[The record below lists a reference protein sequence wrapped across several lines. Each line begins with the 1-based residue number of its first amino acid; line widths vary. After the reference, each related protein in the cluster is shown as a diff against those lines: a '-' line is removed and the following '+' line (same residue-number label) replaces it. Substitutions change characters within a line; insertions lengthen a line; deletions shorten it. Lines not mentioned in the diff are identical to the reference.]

1 MIWRLGFLSSFLVA
15 GLLIASC
22 DHPHRHHRRHHEPQ
36 CLTLDPNRGPN
47 TGGTSVFVETKG
59 FSDDFLVDIPQVFF
73 GDTPA
78 TSVTAIDS
86 STVEAVSPPDANPQ
100 PGEHVVDVT
109 VEAQNGQRCVF
120 NDGFTYEGAPRPDC
134 LSINPRGGPCAG
146 GTAVHIETAG
156 FSDDFTVDLPR
167 VFFGTTE
174 ALSVAAINSSSLEA
188 VSPGTTIL
196 GRSVVDVFVEAQ
208 NGQECHFND
217 GFVYECPQGPDCISI
232 DPRGGSCA
240 GGTVVTIETAG
251 FSDDFTVDLPR
262 VFFGTTEALSV
273 SAISSAAL
281 EAVSPGTTALGRIVV
296 DVFVEAQN
304 GQECHFNDGFVYECP
319 QGSDCIHLD
328 PNRGP
333 HTGGTPVRVETG
345 GFSDDFT
352 VDLPRV
358 FFGGVEATSVT
369 AIDASTVVAETP
381 PDPNPTP
388 GGDHVVDVLVDAR
401 NGEEC
406 VFPDGFAYEGPAP
419 LACMSVDPNRGPL
432 RGGNTVHITAL
443 GNCPFDGD
451 VEVKFGGVS
460 ATDVMIISPTEL
472 SCTVPAGLRKG
483 AVDVTYVVRTPA
495 RACDCRL
502 EDGYIYEI

>member
-1 MIWRLGFLSSFLVA
+1 MIRRLGFLSCFLVA

-22 DHPHRHHRRHHEPQ
+22 DHPHRHHKRHEPR
-36 CLTLDPNRGPN
+36 CLTLDPTRGPS
-47 TGGTSVFVETKG
+47 TGGTLVIVETDR

-73 GDTPA
+73 GGTPA
-78 TSVTAIDS
+78 MSVTAIDS
-86 STVEAVSPPDANPQ
+86 STLEAVTPPDASPQ
-100 PGEHVVDVT
+100 PGEHVVDVV
-109 VEAQNGQRCVF
+109 VEAHNGQECVF
-120 NDGFTYEGAPRPDC
+120 GDGFTYDGPPLPDC
-134 LSINPRGGPCAG
+134 VIIDPRGGPCAG
-146 GTAVHIETAG
+146 GTAVKIETAG

-217 GFVYECPQGPDCISI
+217 GFVYECPHGPDCISI
-232 DPRGGSCA
+232 DPRGGPCA

-262 VFFGTTEALSV
+262 VFFGTTEASSV
-273 SAISSAAL
+273 TAISSAAL

-296 DVFVEAQN
+296 DVSVEAQN
-304 GQECHFNDGFVYECP
+304 GQACHFNDGFVYECP
-319 QGSDCIHLD
+319 QGPDCIHLD

-333 HTGGTPVRVETG
+333 YTGGTPVRVETG

-388 GGDHVVDVLVDAR
+388 GLDHTVDVLVDAR
-401 NGEEC
+401 NGQEC
-406 VFPDGFAYEGPAP
+406 VFPDGFAYEGPAR

-432 RGGNTVHITAL
+432 AGGNTVHIESL
-443 GNCPFDGD
+443 GNCEFDGV
-451 VEVKFGGVS
+451 VEVSFGGVP
-460 ATDVMIISPTEL
+460 ATDVIVISRTQL
-472 SCTVPAGLRKG
+472 SCTVPAGLRAG
-483 AVDVTYVVRTPA
+483 AVDVTYLVATA
-495 RACDCRL
+495 GGILCDCRL
-502 EDGYIYEI
+502 EDGYFYEN